1 MPLAGGVVSFKTKSR
16 GSGVVYVGWP
26 EPGEVPGVEH
36 TLLLFC
42 LPIPETESKLEELQE
57 KVGHMQPPTCYGA
70 LLFPFETTVRAELPF
85 GYLT

>member
-16 GSGVVYVGWP
+16 GSRVVYVGWP

-57 KVGHMQPPTCYGA
+57 KSAISSLQFATERCCFR
-70 LLFPFETTVRAELPF
+70 LKRR
-85 GYLT
+85 